1 MDTDSAYFAL
11 SGNRLDNVVKPEFKE
26 DFKENKHLWLGR
38 DDAKENVL
46 YDRRTPGL
54 FKLEYEGDG
63 IITLASKM
71 YYCFGD
77 KDKFGSMGLN
87 KQQNEI
93 TKQKYLDALQGDS
106 SQKFTNKGF
115 RVMNNEMNTYE
126 LTKNGMKLFNDK
138 RLRVG
143 KTKLD
148 LKHFHLNCRIFK
160 SFTNLLMD
168 ELVELYYNPKIGL
181 TSPYKLYIKL
191 KKHIPLKTIEEF
203 AKKQEIY

>member
-1 MDTDSAYFAL
+1 MMDTVSAYFAIT
-11 SGNRLDNVVKPEFKE
+11 GNCLEDVVKPELE
-26 DFKENKHLWLGR
+26 DDFKENKHLWLGR
-38 DDAKENVL
+38 DDTKENEL

-63 IITLASKM
+63 IIALASKM

-77 KDKFGSMGLN
+77 KDKFSSKGLN

-138 RLRVG
+138 RPRVG
-143 KTKLD
+143 FET
-148 LKHFHLNCRIFK
+148 FPP
-160 SFTNLLMD
+160 
-168 ELVELYYNPKIGL
+168 EL
-181 TSPYKLYIKL
+181 
-191 KKHIPLKTIEEF
+191 
-203 AKKQEIY
+203 

>member
-1 MDTDSAYFAL
+1 
-11 SGNRLDNVVKPEFKE
+11 VKPELKD
-26 DFKENKHLWLGR
+26 DFKKNKHLWLGR
-38 DDAKENVL
+38 DDTKENEL

-63 IITLASKM
+63 IIVLASKM

-77 KDKFGSMGLN
+77 KDKFSSKGLN

-106 SQKFTNKGF
+106 SQEFTNRGF

-143 KTKLD
+143 FET
-148 LKHFHLNCRIFK
+148 FPP
-160 SFTNLLMD
+160 
-168 ELVELYYNPKIGL
+168 EL
-181 TSPYKLYIKL
+181 
-191 KKHIPLKTIEEF
+191 
-203 AKKQEIY
+203 